1 MICVGLQR
9 TNATDQT
16 FNHALYK
23 NENVETAYIQ
33 MNNAQFPRTLFKAD
47 WEENDNGFFY
57 EMQQNVRANYLQHA
71 SIYSEGNMMTP
82 VNFKDLFTIFCFDVS
97 KQDMTL
103 GSNSITCDLHI
114 HFKNPTEANLRVY
127 IAWFNDR
134 TLEMY
139 RDGRPIGIRKDI
151 DSYPHDE

>member
-1 MICVGLQR
+1 
-9 TNATDQT
+9 
-16 FNHALYK
+16 
-23 NENVETAYIQ
+23 

-82 VNFKDLFTIFCFDVS
+82 GNFKDLFTIFCFDVS

-114 HFKNPTEANLRVY
+114 HFKTPTEANLRVY
-127 IAWFNDR
+127 ITWFNDR
-134 TLEMY
+134 SLEMY

-151 DSYPHDE
+151 DNYPHDE